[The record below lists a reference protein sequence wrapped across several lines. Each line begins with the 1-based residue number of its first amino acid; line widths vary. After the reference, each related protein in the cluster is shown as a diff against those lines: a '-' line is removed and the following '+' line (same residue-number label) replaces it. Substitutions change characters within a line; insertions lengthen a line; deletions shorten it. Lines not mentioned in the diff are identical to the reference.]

1 MDISTSTQ
9 PYFCLKKTGARGRIF
24 QQSRTGALHQAKWGD
39 FVIRTVL
46 LAILLTFT
54 FLSNAFA
61 TVQEKA
67 AFIRHDDLW
76 VKINN
81 KEGRLTKGEYVRY
94 PKWSYDGQWLAY
106 LKAVKQDGNIVYDGE
121 LWLYNLHTNKHFKMA
136 SKVNKNFQWSGREN
150 KLAYL
155 VNKTLYVVDTKPSK
169 SLLASMLVQGVEN
182 FSWLPN
188 GDGLLISAKKSEQL
202 HSDIIL
208 SIVMVEVDR
217 QRPIVKNLFII
228 PVGENEY
235 FVSTSSF
242 KWSSDKGWISFLL
255 IPTASISAD
264 ANTLCLLSADG
275 SVFKRVDEMLN
286 YAEWLQ
292 WAHAG
297 TNLAYIGGVG
307 REATYNKH
315 LLLVRPTPLKKELI
329 TQDKGYADRDLVW
342 KNETV
347 VVVSRSA
354 ESKEGRLDERPLPQL
369 LEVNLLN
376 GKQKQI
382 TFLPKNK
389 GDFVP
394 MVRKG
399 QLYWI
404 RTDRQNA
411 DVLTSHFNK
420 IEKHWIKN
428 ITVPSSYYE
437 KWNWEEVFDLYTGV
451 MRGDG
456 SHASFNPK

>member
-9 PYFCLKKTGARGRIF
+9 PFFYLKKTGARSRIF
-24 QQSRTGALHQAKWGD
+24 QESGTGPLHQVKWGD

-76 VKINN
+76 IKINN

-121 LWLYNLHTNKHFKMA
+121 LWLCNLHTNKHFKMA
-136 SKVNKNFQWSGREN
+136 SKVNRNFQWSGRNN

-155 VNKTLYVVDTKPSK
+155 INRTLYVVDTKPSK
-169 SLLASMLVQGVEN
+169 SLVASTLAQGVEN

-202 HSDIIL
+202 HSDINL
-208 SIVMVEVDR
+208 SRVMLEVDR
-217 QRPIVKNLFII
+217 QRPILKNLFTI
-228 PVGENEY
+228 PVGEDEY

-255 IPTASISAD
+255 IPTASMSAD

-275 SVFKRVDEMLN
+275 TVFKKVDEMLN
-286 YAEWLQ
+286 YAEWMQ
-292 WAHAG
+292 WAPAG
-297 TNLAYIGGVG
+297 GPLAYIGGIG
-307 REATYNKH
+307 REATYNKQTR
-315 LLLVRPTPLKKELI
+315 LIKTPVYQKEVL
-329 TQDKGYADRDLVW
+329 TPKGYADRDFDW
-342 KNETV
+342 KSDRVT
-347 VVVSRSA
+347 VVSRSV

-369 LEVNLLN
+369 YEVNLYS

-382 TFLPKNK
+382 SLPPKNT

-394 MVRKG
+394 TFEKG
-399 QLYWI
+399 RLIWI
-404 RTDRQNA
+404 RTDRKTA
-411 DVLTSHFNK
+411 DAFVSRTGK
-420 IEKHWIKN
+420 IKETKWIKN
-428 ITVPSSYYE
+428 ITLPSSYYE
-437 KWNWEEVFDLYTGV
+437 KWNWGEVFSLYTW
-451 MRGDG
+451 
-456 SHASFNPK
+456 F